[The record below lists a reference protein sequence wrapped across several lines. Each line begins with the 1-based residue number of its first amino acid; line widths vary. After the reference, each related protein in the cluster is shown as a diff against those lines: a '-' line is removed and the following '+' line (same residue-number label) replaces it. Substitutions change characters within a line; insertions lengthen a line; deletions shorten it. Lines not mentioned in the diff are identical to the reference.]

1 MYNINVTK
9 NDRIQLIEEL
19 NDQSE
24 WEDRGPPS
32 VPGKSV
38 VRVKETP

>member
-1 MYNINVTK
+1 MTK

-24 WEDRGPPS
+24 WKKNRGPPS